1 MALEGLMVATMI
13 ILSVIFVAL
22 MIGLIGQ
29 RRTLGEMRRQLVEA
43 ENMRTVQRE
52 KIEALQGAL
61 IKHESILDAVL
72 RQTEQSKSVVELTQA
87 VVREMREGMT
97 LFFDR
102 NLAHGESVRREMR
115 EALEAFSAQ
124 QSTSLKFQAEAQE
137 RQLSAFQKQLAAF
150 QEQLRGLFET
160 SEARLERM
168 RETVEVKL
176 SQIQKDNSE
185 KLEVMRQTVDE
196 KLHATL
202 ERRLGESFQMVSER
216 LEQVYKGLGEMQT
229 LASGVG
235 DLKKVLSNIK
245 TRGTLGEIQLA
256 ALLEQFLSPEQY
268 AYQVAVS
275 EGRERVD
282 VAIRLPG
289 KKEDEPVWLPI
300 DSKFPMEDYERLL
313 EAEERA
319 DIEGVKTA
327 GKALEDR
334 LRQEAKTI
342 HDKYLHPPRTTDF
355 ALLFVPTES
364 LFAEVLRRPGLWDE
378 IAQKMRVV
386 IVGPTTLTAFL
397 NSLQMGFRT
406 LAIEK
411 RSSEVWSLL
420 GAVRTEFGKFA
431 GLLEK
436 TQKKLQEASKSIED
450 ASRKTRTIERRL
462 KDVTALPQETSTQ
475 LLGMND
481 AALEVD
487 ILTVAEDERD

>member
-1 MALEGLMVATMI
+1 MALEGLMVTMI
-13 ILSVIFVAL
+13 TVLSVMFMAL
-22 MIGLIGQ
+22 MVWLIWQ
-29 RRTLGEMRRQLVEA
+29 IRTLGELKRRFVEA
-43 ENMRTVQRE
+43 ETIRTAQHE
-52 KIEALQGAL
+52 KMEALQGML
-61 IKHESILDAVL
+61 IQHGSILDAMS
-72 RQTEQSKSVVELTQA
+72 RQMEQSKSVVELTQA

-97 LFFDR
+97 HFFDR
-102 NLAHGESVRREMR
+102 NLAHGETVRREMR
-115 EALEAFSAQ
+115 EALEAFSGQ
-124 QSTSLKFQAEAQE
+124 QAASLKFQAEVQE
-137 RQLSAFQKQLAAF
+137 RQLSAFQNQLATF
-150 QEQLRGLFET
+150 QAQLKGLFEM

-168 RETVEVKL
+168 RETVEGKL
-176 SQIQKDNSE
+176 TQIQKDNSE

-256 ALLEQFLSPEQY
+256 TLLEQFLSPEQY
-268 AYQVAVS
+268 AYQIAVT

-289 KKEDEPVWLPI
+289 KKEEEPIWLPI
-300 DSKFPMEDYERLL
+300 DSKFPLEDYERLI

-319 DIEGVKTA
+319 DIEGAKLA

-334 LRQEAKTI
+334 LRQAAKSI
-342 HDKYLHPPRTTDF
+342 HDKYIHPPRTTDF

-378 IAQKMRVV
+378 LAQKMRVV

-462 KDVTALPQETSTQ
+462 KDVTALPQEVSTQ
-475 LLGMND
+475 LLGITDEATEAD
-481 AALEVD
+481 AIMVVE
-487 ILTVAEDERD
+487 E

>member
-1 MALEGLMVATMI
+1 VALEGLMVTMI
-13 ILSVIFVAL
+13 TVLSVMFMAL
-22 MIGLIGQ
+22 MVLLIWQ
-29 RRTLGEMRRQLVEA
+29 MRILGELKRRFVEA
-43 ENMRTVQRE
+43 ETLRTAQNE
-52 KIEALQGAL
+52 KMEALQGTL
-61 IKHESILDAVL
+61 IQHGSILDAMS

-97 LFFDR
+97 HFFDR
-102 NLAHGESVRREMR
+102 NLAHGETVRREMR
-115 EALEAFSAQ
+115 EALEAFSGQ
-124 QSTSLKFQAEAQE
+124 QSASLKFQAEAQE
-137 RQLSAFQKQLAAF
+137 RQLSAFQNQLATF
-150 QEQLRGLFET
+150 QAQLKGLFEM

-168 RETVEVKL
+168 RETVEGKL
-176 SQIQKDNSE
+176 TQIQKDNSE

-256 ALLEQFLSPEQY
+256 TLLEQFLSPEQY
-268 AYQVAVS
+268 AYQIAVT

-289 KKEDEPVWLPI
+289 KKEDEPIWLPI
-300 DSKFPMEDYERLL
+300 DSKFPLEDYERLL

-319 DIEGVKTA
+319 DIEGVKLA

-334 LRQEAKTI
+334 LRQAAKSI
-342 HDKYLHPPRTTDF
+342 HDKYIHPPRTTDF

-378 IAQKMRVV
+378 LAQKMRVV

-462 KDVTALPQETSTQ
+462 KDVTALPQEASMQ
-475 LLGMND
+475 LLGITD
-481 AALEVD
+481 EALEADAIMV
-487 ILTVAEDERD
+487 VED